1 MSARSQA
8 LVPLSTEQQ
17 AAWRAVAE
25 TEKRRHQGNTLA
37 EYPYAGA
44 FFRCLNGSRR
54 ISLSDLRF
62 FMPSL
67 TAEELHGNR
76 LQWLY
81 AIDVLIET
89 QGEVCLLPLPG
100 DAAER
105 LFPSVRF
112 CVRERSRHKS
122 ALVMQKYSRQQA
134 REAEQKARAYQA
146 LVAQAEI
153 ELAFHSPET
162 VGSWHARWSDRVAEH
177 DLETLFW
184 QWGERFPSLKP
195 EWNAGSGRICHSGR
209 LSRKPVWQQRRPVML
224 SVRWSGG
231 WCRTNSG
238 RWRDAA
244 TITTDCP

>member
-112 CVRERSRHKS
+112 RVRERSRHKS

-134 REAEQKARAYQA
+134 RRQ
-146 LVAQAEI
+146 
-153 ELAFHSPET
+153 
-162 VGSWHARWSDRVAEH
+162 
-177 DLETLFW
+177 
-184 QWGERFPSLKP
+184 
-195 EWNAGSGRICHSGR
+195 
-209 LSRKPVWQQRRPVML
+209 SRKPVRTR
-224 SVRWSGG
+224 RWSLRLKSNWHSIRRKQSEAGMHAGVTGWQSMTRNPVLAVGRAFSVTGRNGTLAVAGYAILAGHRRGWYGG
-231 WCRTNSG
+231 KGG
-238 RWRDAA
+238 RS
-244 TITTDCP
+244 CCS

>member
-1 MSARSQA
+1 
-8 LVPLSTEQQ
+8 
-17 AAWRAVAE
+17 
-25 TEKRRHQGNTLA
+25 
-37 EYPYAGA
+37 
-44 FFRCLNGSRR
+44 
-54 ISLSDLRF
+54 
-62 FMPSL
+62 MPSL

-112 CVRERSRHKS
+112 RVRERSRHKS

-184 QWGERFPSLKP
+184 QWQDMPFWQVIAEAGMAAREAGHAVREMERWIVPNKLR
-195 EWNAGSGRICHSGR
+195 E
-209 LSRKPVWQQRRPVML
+209 
-224 SVRWSGG
+224 
-231 WCRTNSG
+231 
-238 RWRDAA
+238 AA
-244 TITTDCP
+244 

>member
-1 MSARSQA
+1 
-8 LVPLSTEQQ
+8 
-17 AAWRAVAE
+17 
-25 TEKRRHQGNTLA
+25 
-37 EYPYAGA
+37 
-44 FFRCLNGSRR
+44 
-54 ISLSDLRF
+54 
-62 FMPSL
+62 MPSL

-112 CVRERSRHKS
+112 RVRERSRHKS

-162 VGSWHARWSDRVAEH
+162 VGSWHARWV
-177 DLETLFW
+177 TGW
-184 QWGERFPSLKP
+184 QSMTWKPCSGSGASVFRHWP

-209 LSRKPVWQQRRPVML
+209 SSQRLVWRQGWSVML
-224 SVRWSGG
+224 FVRWSGG

-238 RWRDAA
+238 RQRDAA
-244 TITTDCP
+244 TITRISRERSE

>member
-105 LFPSVRF
+105 LFPSGHCCKVSDEAAF
-112 CVRERSRHKS
+112 CLIQRPYISKTLLTRR
-122 ALVMQKYSRQQA
+122 
-134 REAEQKARAYQA
+134 
-146 LVAQAEI
+146 I
-153 ELAFHSPET
+153 SPR
-162 VGSWHARWSDRVAEH
+162 GS
-177 DLETLFW
+177 
-184 QWGERFPSLKP
+184 P
-195 EWNAGSGRICHSGR
+195 
-209 LSRKPVWQQRRPVML
+209 
-224 SVRWSGG
+224 
-231 WCRTNSG
+231 
-238 RWRDAA
+238 
-244 TITTDCP
+244 